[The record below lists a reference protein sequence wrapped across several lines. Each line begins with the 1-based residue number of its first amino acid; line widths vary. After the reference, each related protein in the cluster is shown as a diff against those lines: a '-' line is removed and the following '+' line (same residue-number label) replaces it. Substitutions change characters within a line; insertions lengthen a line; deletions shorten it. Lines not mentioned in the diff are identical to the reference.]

1 MMTPTTG
8 LMTLV
13 SLHAVAW
20 AAVMVMVNRLR
31 DRKFAACMSEEG
43 TGAD

>member
-1 MMTPTTG
+1 MTPTTG

-20 AAVMVMVNRLR
+20 AAVMVFVNRLR
-31 DRKFAACMSEEG
+31 DRRFAASEAQRRG
-43 TGAD
+43 GRD